1 MRILIVDDEP
11 LARARLRR
19 LIAEFDNYQCIGEAG
34 TAQQALA
41 LLESL
46 QPDVLLLDIAMPQQ
60 DGISLGKQI
69 MAQPTPPAIIYVTAH
84 PEYALEAYQASPADY
99 LLKPVSAQRLQEALH
114 RVGLQTRAHLEKRH
128 QETKI
133 TFMQAGIKRQI
144 PMKEILFFSAEDKYV
159 RMVYLQGE
167 VLLEQSLTQLEQL
180 QPELFIRIHR
190 QSLVNL
196 LYIQRFYLTDGQH
209 WLALQH
215 CDEKLKVSRRAVSL
229 VKSALIQQSN

>member
-19 LIAEFDNYQCIGEAG
+19 LLAEYDGYECIGEAG
-34 TAQQALA
+34 TAQDALA
-41 LLESL
+41 LLDSL

-60 DGISLGKQI
+60 DGISLGKHI
-69 MAQPTPPAIIYVTAH
+69 MTRATPPAIIYVTAH

-99 LLKPVSAQRLQEALH
+99 LLKPVSAQRLQAALD
-114 RVGLQTRAHLEKRH
+114 RVGLQTKAHIEKQH
-128 QETKI
+128 QEVKLAYV
-133 TFMQAGIKRQI
+133 QGGIKRQI
-144 PMKEILFFSAEDKYV
+144 AMKEILYFNAEDKYV

-167 VLLEQSLTQLEQL
+167 VLLEQSLAQLEQM

-190 QSLVNL
+190 QSLVNV
-196 LYIQRFYLTDGQH
+196 LYLQRFYLTDGQH

-215 CDEKLKVSRRAVSL
+215 TDVKLKVSRRAVSA
-229 VKSALIQQSN
+229 VKSALMQQR